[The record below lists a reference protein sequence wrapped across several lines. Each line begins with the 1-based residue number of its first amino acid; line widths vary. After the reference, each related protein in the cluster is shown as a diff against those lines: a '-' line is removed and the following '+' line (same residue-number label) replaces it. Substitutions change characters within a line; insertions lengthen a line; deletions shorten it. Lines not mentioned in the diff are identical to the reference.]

1 MRNPYDE
8 LPYFDEAGN
17 EYVQELNRQD
27 AYVRRGGK
35 LSAPQMIKYENRVS
49 MLVERL
55 ILIRDAVLS
64 DPEALADYMHSIEQ
78 TRRMGQLPRQVY
90 LRFKEKIT
98 VTSEVW
104 RGSERDRDRD
114 RVIRG
119 ERRHEEVQLSDLSVD
134 DLLERYSR
142 EQITADTLF
151 QQFHKR
157 EKSGVRLQKV
167 DPKIWSRYR
176 TWVAEKRR
184 ARKMARTHER

>member
-1 MRNPYDE
+1 LQNPYDE

-17 EYVQELNRQD
+17 EFVQELNRQD
-27 AYVRRGGK
+27 AYLRRGGK

-55 ILIRDAVLS
+55 VLIHDAVLS

-98 VTSEVW
+98 GSGEVW
-104 RGSERDRDRD
+104 RGSERDRDRN

-119 ERRHEEVQLSDLSVD
+119 EQRHEQVQLSDLTVD
-134 DLLERYSR
+134 DLLERYGS

-157 EKSGVRLQKV
+157 EKNGIRLQKV
-167 DPKIWSRYR
+167 DPKIWARYR

>member
-1 MRNPYDE
+1 LRNPYDE

-27 AYVRRGGK
+27 AYLKRGGK
-35 LSAPQMIKYENRVS
+35 LSAPQQIKYENRVS

-55 ILIRDAVLS
+55 VLIRDAVLS

-78 TRRMGQLPRQVY
+78 TGRMGQLPRQVY

-98 VTSEVW
+98 VTSEPW
-104 RGSERDRDRD
+104 PGSERDRDRN

-134 DLLERYSR
+134 DLLDRYSR
-142 EQITADTLF
+142 EQITAETLF

-157 EKSGVRLQKV
+157 EKSGARLQKV